1 VRAAHDDCRKVGEGP
16 MIASY
21 DAIAEWYD
29 TSVTQGGPFFQQAVL
44 DLVGAVGGKQLCDL
58 ACGQG
63 IVARELA
70 RRSARVTGIDL
81 SAGLLDIA
89 RRYEEDEPLGV
100 QYRQGD
106 AQVLATITDGSFDG
120 VTCNLALMDIP
131 DPAAVFRA
139 AHRITRAGGWF
150 VFSIIHPCFF
160 PPDSLW
166 VTDDDGDVSRKVLG
180 YFSER
185 FWHSY
190 NPAGV
195 RGQVG
200 AHHRMLSTYLN
211 LLVET
216 GWQFERSI
224 EPQGTG
230 KIADRVPGY
239 AEVPVMLA
247 IRCGKPER

>member
-1 VRAAHDDCRKVGEGP
+1 MTAR
-16 MIASY
+16 Y

-29 TSVTQGGPFFQQAVL
+29 ASVMQGGSFFQRALL
-44 DLVGAVGGKQLCDL
+44 DLTGAVEHKLLCDL

-63 IVARELA
+63 VVARALA
-70 RRSARVTGIDL
+70 RRGAHVTGIDL
-81 SAGLLDIA
+81 SARLLEIA
-89 RRYEEDEPLGV
+89 RRYEDAEPLGV
-100 QYRQGD
+100 RYRQGD
-106 AQVLATITDGSFDG
+106 AQSLATVADASFDG
-120 VTCNLALMDIP
+120 VACNLALMDIP

-139 AHRITRAGGWF
+139 THRVVRPGGWLI
-150 VFSIIHPCFF
+150 FSIVHPCFF

-166 VTDDDGDVSRKVLG
+166 ITDDDGRVSRKVLG

-190 NPAGV
+190 NPTGV

-211 LLVET
+211 LLVEA
-216 GWQFERSI
+216 GWQFERCS
-224 EPQGTG
+224 EPQGAG
-230 KIADRVPGY
+230 EIVDRVPGY
-239 AEVPVMLA
+239 AEVPVVLA